1 MRATIGGLVLLPG
14 RWAVVSAHG
23 AGRTAGEVGPEAA
36 LIDTVVALRDE
47 LAGLRSASQFRAVI
61 EQAKG
66 VLVERHHISLDEA
79 FDKLRAMSQ
88 EHNVRLVEVAA
99 TVVGVTLAEDVM
111 AAPEISEQALRDRLP
126 LSPAASPTWRALIQQ
141 PDVRA
146 GVLAA
151 LVDSLAV
158 AASKGDEAAQL
169 LADLLAE
176 QEVRAVTLYR
186 SAADGALRL
195 VGQSGVPGDLV
206 SSWSSIPPSQ
216 DIPYVRSLTS
226 DQPFFWADRAER
238 TKEFP
243 AVASTVSGF
252 EATATIPVHDA
263 GSVAGVV
270 GLMWATRQT
279 FDRDRREAIAATVQ
293 RVAHLSLRNASEVD
307 PQLEWLSSVLRLHL
321 DPWLLLGTVPGV
333 DAMIQDFVIEDAS
346 AQVGLAHALIGRRLL
361 EVWPSV
367 ARGGVVQELSALARS
382 GGSWTMTVA
391 AAEGGP
397 WGTPGSR
404 VRAVRLNRRV
414 VLVWRPGPA

>member
-1 MRATIGGLVLLPG
+1 M
-14 RWAVVSAHG
+14 SAPR
-23 AGRTAGEVGPEAA
+23 AGRTADDVGPEAA

-47 LAGLRSASQFRAVI
+47 LQGLRSASQFRAII

-66 VLVERHHISLDEA
+66 VLVERHHLSLDEA
-79 FDKLRAMSQ
+79 FDRLRAMSQ

-99 TVVGVTLAEDVM
+99 TVVGVTLVDDVM
-111 AAPEISEQALRDRLP
+111 DAPEISEQALRDRLP

-146 GVLAA
+146 GVLTA
-151 LVDSLAV
+151 LVDSMAV

-169 LADLLAE
+169 LADLLAG

-226 DQPFFWADRAER
+226 DQTFFWADRAER
-238 TKEFP
+238 VKEFP
-243 AVASTVSGF
+243 AVASTASGF

-263 GSVAGVV
+263 GSVVGVV

-279 FDRDRREAIAATVQ
+279 FDRDRMEAIAGTVQ

-307 PQLEWLSSVLRLHL
+307 PELEWLSSVLRLHL
-321 DPWLLLGTVPGV
+321 DPWLLLGSVPGV
-333 DAMIQDFVIEDAS
+333 DGMSQDFVIEDAS
-346 AQVGLAHALIGRRLL
+346 SQVGLAQAWIGRRLL
-361 EVWPSV
+361 EVWPSA
-367 ARGGVVQELSALARS
+367 ARGEVVQELSELARA
-382 GGSWTMTVA
+382 GGSWTMTVTT
-391 AAEGGP
+391 AEEGP

-414 VLVWRPGPA
+414 VLVWRPGAA